1 MADNRQEMTF
11 WQHLNE
17 LRKRLFYALIGL
29 IVGIIVSVILSD
41 YLLQILANP
50 IGGFEELQSIEIT
63 ENIGVFMRVSLLGG
77 FILALPF
84 ILFQLYLFIIPAM
97 KKDERRWI
105 LIAVPLALI
114 LFILGAAFSYW
125 VMLPAAIPVLLQ
137 FVGPEV
143 LPRWSDYVSFITSLI
158 FWSGLSF
165 ELPLVAFILAKLK
178 IISAKQ
184 LIKGWRIAVL
194 VIAVAAAVI
203 TPTGDPIN
211 MALLM
216 LPLLILYGLSIL
228 LASIA
233 RKKSEI

>member
-1 MADNRQEMTF
+1 MSENQQEMTI

-17 LRKRLFYALIGL
+17 LRKRLIYALLGL
-29 IVGIIVSVILSD
+29 VVGVVVSVILSD
-41 YLLQILANP
+41 YLLQILAYP
-50 IGGFEELQSIEIT
+50 IGGFEELQSIEIA
-63 ENIGVFMRVSLLGG
+63 ENIGVFMRVVLLGG
-77 FILALPF
+77 FIVGLPF
-84 ILFQLYLFIIPAM
+84 ILIQLYLFVIPAL
-97 KKDERRWI
+97 KKEERHWI
-105 LIAVPLALI
+105 LFAVPLALL
-114 LFILGAAFSYW
+114 LFILGAAFSYF
-125 VMLPAAIPVLLQ
+125 VMLPAAIPVLIQ

-143 LPRWSDYVSFITSLI
+143 LPRWSDYVSFVTNLI

-184 LIKGWRIAVL
+184 LAKGWRIAVM
-194 VIAVAAAVI
+194 VIAVAAAII

-233 RKKSEI
+233 QKNS

>member
-1 MADNRQEMTF
+1 MAEEKQKMTF

-17 LRKRLFYALIGL
+17 LRKRLFIALIGL
-29 IVGIIVSVILSD
+29 VAGIVISIVASD
-41 YLLQILANP
+41 FLLELLAKP
-50 IGGFEELQSIEIT
+50 IGGFEELQSIEVT

-77 FILALPF
+77 FIIALPF
-84 ILFQLYLFIIPAM
+84 ILYQLYLFIIPAL
-97 KKDERRWI
+97 KKEEQRWV
-105 LIAVPLALI
+105 LVAVPMAVI
-114 LFILGAAFSYW
+114 LFALGAAFAYL
-125 VMLPAAIPVLLQ
+125 VMLPAAIPVLVQ
-137 FVGPEV
+137 FKGPEV
-143 LPRWSDYVSFITSLI
+143 LPRWNDYVSFITSLI
-158 FWSGLSF
+158 FWSGISF

-184 LIKGWRIAVL
+184 LLKGWRVAVL
-194 VIAVAAAVI
+194 VISIAAAVI

-233 RKKSEI
+233 RK